1 MRIKIFFF
9 FLKQKI
15 SIKIPVIRR
24 SKDWQ
29 KEIILEE
36 TYMFLLWPKMGEQ
49 YCGERERCAQRSVK
63 EKIDI
68 LVEESLDKQI
78 NTNYY
83 NFFFN

>member
-1 MRIKIFFF
+1 MAKRNKA
-9 FLKQKI
+9 
-15 SIKIPVIRR
+15 
-24 SKDWQ
+24 
-29 KEIILEE
+29 ILEE

-83 NFFFN
+83 NFFFLID

>member
-1 MRIKIFFF
+1 
-9 FLKQKI
+9 
-15 SIKIPVIRR
+15 
-24 SKDWQ
+24 
-29 KEIILEE
+29 
-36 TYMFLLWPKMGEQ
+36 MFLLWPKMGEQ

-83 NFFFN
+83 NFFFLID